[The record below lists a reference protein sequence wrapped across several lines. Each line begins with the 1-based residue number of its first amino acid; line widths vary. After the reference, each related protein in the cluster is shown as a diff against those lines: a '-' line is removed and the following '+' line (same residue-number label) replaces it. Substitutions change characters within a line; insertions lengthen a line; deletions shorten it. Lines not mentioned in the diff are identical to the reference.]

1 MLLKATLWSLASFIL
16 PVYSQNRQSTFAD
29 RVEYQTF
36 ELDGEIQDMM
46 WCGQN
51 DESILVQT
59 SDGTIYRSKDRGNSW
74 KKLKTL
80 MQIQGKKV
88 ADDEQEVSLCGTNV
102 ARLEGS
108 TR

>member
-1 MLLKATLWSLASFIL
+1 MLLKAALWCIAGLS
-16 PVYSQNRQSTFAD
+16 YSVVAQNRPSSSAFAD

-88 ADDEQEVSLCGTNV
+88 ADDE
-102 ARLEGS
+102 
-108 TR
+108 

>member
-1 MLLKATLWSLASFIL
+1 MLLKTTFWTLAYFCLSA
-16 PVYSQNRQSTFAD
+16 VGQSRTSVQGFAD

-59 SDGTIYRSKDRGNSW
+59 GDGTIYRSKDRGNSW
-74 KKLKTL
+74 KKL
-80 MQIQGKKV
+80 Q
-88 ADDEQEVSLCGTNV
+88 
-102 ARLEGS
+102 
-108 TR
+108 

>member
-1 MLLKATLWSLASFIL
+1 MLLKAALWCIAGFS
-16 PVYSQNRQSTFAD
+16 YSVVAQNRPSSSAFAD

-88 ADDEQEVSLCGTNV
+88 ADDE
-102 ARLEGS
+102 
-108 TR
+108 